1 MTDTQP
7 DRLHRARV
15 ALEGLSVA
23 DALGGF
29 FEFSDKAAATA
40 AKDRRVPDA
49 RPWRY
54 TDDTNMALSIYEI
67 LRRFEGVDQD
77 ALAVSYGL
85 HYDHGRGYGMSMHT
99 LLPPLGQGDDWRAL
113 NKQFFPD
120 GSFGN
125 GGPMKIAP
133 LGAYY
138 ADDMA
143 ALVTAVE
150 QVTVVTHA
158 HPESVAGSTAV
169 AAAAAIACN
178 TRTVAPPAPDVFI
191 QQVMD
196 HTPASEVRQG
206 LEKAKALPA
215 STSIK
220 KVVDELGNGSR
231 ISSMD
236 SAPFAVW
243 CAANHLTD
251 YASALWTVIAAGG
264 DVDTL
269 GAMVGGVVA
278 CRVGMEGIPGA
289 WREAREPLP
298 EWALG

>member
-1 MTDTQP
+1 MTDTHTE
-7 DRLHRARV
+7 RLNRAR
-15 ALEGLSVA
+15 ASLEGLSVA

-40 AKDRRVPDA
+40 AANRRIPNA
-49 RPWRY
+49 TPWNW

-67 LRRFEGVDQD
+67 LRRFEAIDQD

-85 HYDHGRGYGMSMHT
+85 HYAHWRGYGMSMHT
-99 LLPPLGQGDDWRAL
+99 LLPPLGQGEDWREL
-113 NKQFFPD
+113 NKRFFPD
-120 GSFGN
+120 GSWGN

-133 LGAYY
+133 VGAYY

-143 ALVTAVE
+143 ALVKAVDE
-150 QVTVVTHA
+150 VTVITHA

-169 AAAAAIACN
+169 AAAAAIAWN
-178 TRTVAPPAPDVFI
+178 TRETAPPAPEAFI
-191 QQVMD
+191 QQVID
-196 HTPASEVRQG
+196 HTPQSDVRQG
-206 LEKAKALPA
+206 LEKAKGLPA
-215 STSIK
+215 SRPLK
-220 KVVDELGNGSR
+220 KIVEALGNGAR

-251 YASALWTVIAAGG
+251 YEDAVWTVIAAGG
-264 DVDTL
+264 DVDTI
-269 GAMVGGVVA
+269 GAMVGGIVA
-278 CRVGMEGIPGA
+278 CRVGMEGIPQA
-289 WREAREPLP
+289 WRDAREPLP